1 MKTIP
6 IEAFHPHVLPIVQ
19 ACPIELLNMQLVSTI
34 TDICNRTGC
43 LTVEVTFKTCKGIP
57 EYDIPMPFDLNF
69 LMARQVFIKPVEPE
83 PEEEEQESEEEETP
97 AAAKPQYVGVQLHSV
112 RTDELTHYS
121 LGLDPAQYVG
131 TPRAYGFRRKGHM
144 VLYPCPDDVYEVKV
158 LAEASLSRSSV
169 LIPEQ
174 FFNDY
179 LDVVVNGTLAR
190 LHRVASQPFSSLRLA
205 TDRRI
210 DYEDGLRLIKSE
222 TARDFTDSTG
232 RVFFNRII

>member
-1 MKTIP
+1 MNTIP
-6 IEAFHPHVLPIVQ
+6 IEAFHPHILPLVQ
-19 ACPIELLNMQLVSTI
+19 ACPIELLNLQLVSTI

-43 LTVEVTFKTCKGIP
+43 LTVEVTFKTMEKLP
-57 EYDIPMPFDLNF
+57 EYDVPMPSGLNF
-69 LMARQVFIKPVEPE
+69 LMARQVFIKPVDPE
-83 PEEEEQESEEEETP
+83 TEEEEQEAEEE
-97 AAAKPQYVGVQLHSV
+97 ALAVVPQQYAGVQLHSV

-144 VLYPCPDDVYEVKV
+144 VLYPCPDKIYEVKV
-158 LAEASLSRSSV
+158 LAEASLDRGSM

-205 TDRRI
+205 TERRV

-232 RVFFNRII
+232 RVFFNRIM